1 MIDQASMTFKD
12 IIADD
17 PENPLA
23 RTELGCIYLN
33 MGKSYNDSSMIESGI
48 NELKTALRIDERSV
62 NAHYELGRAYND
74 LGKVDEALKEFTRV
88 LELDP
93 LHIQGKE
100 YYNSLVNIK
109 VSSQANEGIKQARIF
124 SERGMFKNAVLE
136 YEKVIEIQPENQIAW
151 YELGNLH
158 FSMENYDKALEAL
171 VKAKEIDPEQPEVYI
186 SLAQTYIKIE
196 QPDEASIELQELL
209 GMAPDHYNGLYMLG
223 KIFQDKGWVDEAIEK
238 YEAANQ
244 IVPSELDPVL
254 QLGILYRDKNDYESA
269 RVWFQKVIEV
279 DAGNMVASDFFAN
292 LSASQRSQEIDEAF
306 AKAAEAEKEG
316 DVDTAIMHYDSII
329 DLDNHNLDARFK
341 LGSLYESKNM
351 FDEATFEYEQA
362 LGLDKNARYKELPL
376 RLGNLHIRK
385 GKIVEAV
392 EALTTAKH
400 YFPTNVDIR
409 IELITQLKFKALNN
423 FSSPEEL
430 QDFNRSI
437 RTAVEQGQNYCD
449 WLELGLFVSKG
460 LDSEIDEETA
470 ITQSIECFQKVLELD
485 PGNVFA
491 MTELAKV
498 YHRRNMLADVEN
510 IYKQIL
516 EKDPES
522 AYVHRK
528 LADLYQSQN
537 RYAEAL
543 SELRQ
548 LLEIE
553 PSSGD
558 YHMKIIDISKEM
570 LAKAQDRDRQLAAL
584 LKDYQAKAEANPK
597 DTMAN
602 FSLGYAFIT
611 LGSGFT
617 PTEEEQQKAVYYF
630 KLANSCDP
638 NNLWPYWGLKIVY
651 SKQSIS
657 GKHMYDEAIAICRK
671 ALKVDENSPR
681 AHYELGEA
689 YNENYQINMKNEAM
703 QEYRKAI
710 QLDPNYVEAHFR
722 LASIYRVK
730 NMYDRASEEYNK
742 VIELDPT
749 GPLANDAKRSLV
761 HIERSKGES

>member
-1 MIDQASMTFKD
+1 V
-12 IIADD
+12 
-17 PENPLA
+17 A

-33 MGKSYNDSSMIESGI
+33 MGNSYNDSSMVESGI
-48 NELKTALRIDERSV
+48 NELKTAIKLDPQSV
-62 NAHYELGRAYND
+62 NAHFELGKAYND
-74 LGKVDEALKEFTRV
+74 LGKVDDALKEFTRV

-93 LHIQGKE
+93 LHFHGKE
-100 YYNSLVNIK
+100 YYNALVNVK
-109 VSSQANEGIKQARIF
+109 VSSQANDGIKQARIF

-136 YEKVIEIQPENQIAW
+136 YENVIELQPANQVAW

-158 FSMENYDKALEAL
+158 YTMENYTQALEAL
-171 VKAKEIDPEQPEVYI
+171 IKAKEIDPEQTEIYI
-186 SLAQTYIKIE
+186 ALAQNYMKID

-209 GMAPDHYNGLYMLG
+209 GMTPDHFSGLYMLG
-223 KIFQDKGWVDEAIEK
+223 RIFQDKGWADEAIEK
-238 YEAANQ
+238 YEAAYQ
-244 IVPSELDPVL
+244 VVPTDLEPIL
-254 QLGILYRDKNDYESA
+254 QLGILYREKNDFETA
-269 RVWFQKVIEV
+269 KGWFQKVIEI

-306 AKAAEAEKEG
+306 AKASEAEKEG
-316 DVDTAIMHYDSII
+316 DIDTAIMHYDSII

-362 LGLDKNARYKELPL
+362 MELDKNARYKELPL

-392 EALTTAKH
+392 DALTIAKS
-400 YFPTNVDIR
+400 YFPTNVDVR
-409 IELITQLKFKALNN
+409 IELISQLKFKALNN
-423 FSSPEEL
+423 FSSTEEL
-430 QDFNRSI
+430 QEFNQSI
-437 RTAVEQGQNYCD
+437 RSAVENGQNYCD

-460 LDSEIDEETA
+460 LDAEIDEETA
-470 ITQSIECFQKVLELD
+470 ITQSIESFQKVLELD
-485 PGNVFA
+485 PGNIFA

-498 YHRRNMLADVEN
+498 YHRRNMLADVES

-516 EKDPES
+516 DKDPES
-522 AYVHRK
+522 AYVHKK
-528 LADLYQSQN
+528 LADLYQSQL
-537 RYAEAL
+537 RFEEAL

-553 PSSGD
+553 PMSGD

-570 LAKAQDRDRQLAAL
+570 LAKVQDRDRQLVTL
-584 LKDYQAKAEANPK
+584 LKDYLARAEANPK

-602 FSLGYAFIT
+602 FSLGYAYIT

-657 GKHMYDEAIAICRK
+657 GKHMYEEAIAICRK

-689 YNENYQINMKNEAM
+689 YNENYEINMKNEAM

-730 NMYDRASEEYNK
+730 NMYDRASEEYN
-742 VIELDPT
+742 
-749 GPLANDAKRSLV
+749 
-761 HIERSKGES
+761 